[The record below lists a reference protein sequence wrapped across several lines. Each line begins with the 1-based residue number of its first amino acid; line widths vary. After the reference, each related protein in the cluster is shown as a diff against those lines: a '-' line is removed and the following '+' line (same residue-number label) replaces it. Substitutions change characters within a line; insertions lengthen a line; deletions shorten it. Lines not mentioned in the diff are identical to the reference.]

1 MLGLKEVAIYTGII
15 PDNTMQ
21 YIYSVF
27 SQAVRESDGHY
38 YNTVL
43 LLKRLIGVLVYN
55 RQNAVPDTGVKNL
68 TVSREQTVRICHQY
82 IINNP
87 SVAVTVAMLCEH
99 CNVSQSYL
107 YKCFSSVLGISSK
120 EFVTRTKLDMA
131 AKALLQ
137 TDKTITRIAAE
148 NGYSNSYRF
157 SNIFKKEY
165 GTSPSRYRRQNR

>member
-1 MLGLKEVAIYTGII
+1 
-15 PDNTMQ
+15 
-21 YIYSVF
+21 
-27 SQAVRESDGHY
+27 
-38 YNTVL
+38 
-43 LLKRLIGVLVYN
+43 
-55 RQNAVPDTGVKNL
+55 
-68 TVSREQTVRICHQY
+68 
-82 IINNP
+82 
-87 SVAVTVAMLCEH
+87 
-99 CNVSQSYL
+99 
-107 YKCFSSVLGISSK
+107 VLGISSK